1 MKIPARLLP
10 LLEEGLIDEV
20 LSRLMSGKEADVFV
34 VRCGDDVRCAK
45 VYKEAAKRSF
55 KQAVLYQ
62 EGRKSR
68 SSRRSRAM
76 EKGSSSAAR
85 SKKRLG
91 ITPKS
96 TRLES

>member
-45 VYKEAAKRSF
+45 GPPRMCSLVFQS
-55 KQAVLYQ
+55 
-62 EGRKSR
+62 
-68 SSRRSRAM
+68 
-76 EKGSSSAAR
+76 
-85 SKKRLG
+85 
-91 ITPKS
+91 
-96 TRLES
+96 